1 MIDFTSL
8 DPLIRPRSIAI
19 IGASDDRTRIGG
31 RPIAYMQNQN
41 FQGTIYPVN
50 PKRDVIQGLPAFADI
65 ASLPATPDVGLI
77 AVAGDAAI
85 AAVEALGQRGC
96 KGIIMFTAGF
106 AEMDEAGAAKQEELV
121 KIVRRYGMRMLG
133 PNCLGLFNAAIGF
146 YPIFSSSFETG
157 WPLAGRRSGHPGFPE
172 SSARRSA
179 PRGSTRRLVHRP
191 GPRRADRNRPGSSPW
206 RGSLS

>member
-50 PKRDVIQGLPAFADI
+50 PKRDVIQGIPAFADI

-106 AEMDEAGAAKQEELV
+106 AEMDEAGEWHNHALDTIQTKV
-121 KIVRRYGMRMLG
+121 I
-133 PNCLGLFNAAIGF
+133 
-146 YPIFSSSFETG
+146 
-157 WPLAGRRSGHPGFPE
+157 
-172 SSARRSA
+172 
-179 PRGSTRRLVHRP
+179 
-191 GPRRADRNRPGSSPW
+191 
-206 RGSLS
+206 